1 MLVVFLVGVPP
12 QLYRRRTHRRHVFVR
27 GFQPITGTPNES
39 ADALPG
45 TLIPTLAGSR
55 RQPCPDAPSRLTAPR
70 NSIGI
75 IPDKAELAAIEEH
88 LLWCS
93 DCIDAAEEA
102 ARYVDR
108 IRGSIIMANL
118 DLEYLFQTV
127 SGH

>member
-1 MLVVFLVGVPP
+1 MPGCPV
-12 QLYRRRTHRRHVFVR
+12 
-27 GFQPITGTPNES
+27 TPHS
-39 ADALPG
+39 AP
-45 TLIPTLAGSR
+45 
-55 RQPCPDAPSRLTAPR
+55 

-88 LLWCS
+88 LLWS
-93 DCIDAAEEA
+93 LDCIDAAEEA

-118 DLEYLFQTV
+118 DLEYRFQTV